1 MFLGAYF
8 VFLIR
13 RDDLLELE
21 SRRRVFE
28 YVQKFPGLHLREIAR
43 GTELHPNHV
52 KYHLQYLQKHDLV
65 SSRKEDGYWRFFPR
79 EEGSV
84 GLRETVGADKKKIL
98 ALLRQPVPLHTVLV
112 LLERNQ
118 ASQGEL
124 AQAVGVAQATLHYHL
139 GKMER
144 EALVM
149 SWKDGR
155 ERYYRLADE
164 RVVAELL
171 LRFRPPDALVQ
182 GFLDAWETLQIDLE
196 RREYP
201 DQPSETG
208 SVTDEA
214 AQAPPSTRTQWQ
226 AEGDG

>member
-1 MFLGAYF
+1 MFVPTFF

-28 YVQKFPGLHLREIAR
+28 YVQQFPGLHLREIAR
-43 GTELHPNHV
+43 GTTLHPNHV

-65 SSRKEDGYWRFFPR
+65 SSRKEHGYWRFFPR
-79 EEGSV
+79 EESSV
-84 GLRETVGADKKKIL
+84 GLRETVGADKKHLL

-112 LLERNQ
+112 LLERGQ

-144 EALVM
+144 NTLVT
-149 SWKDGR
+149 SWKEGR
-155 ERYYRLADE
+155 ERYYRVGNEA
-164 RVVAELL
+164 VVAELL

-196 RREYP
+196 RREP
-201 DQPSETG
+201 PEEPAQPAT
-208 SVTDEA
+208 
-214 AQAPPSTRTQWQ
+214 STRPQWQ

>member
-1 MFLGAYF
+1 MLLPTYF

-28 YVQKFPGLHLREIAR
+28 YVQKFPGLHLREIGR
-43 GTELHPNHV
+43 GTSLHPNHV

-84 GLRETVGADKKKIL
+84 GLRETVGADKKQLL
-98 ALLRQPVPLHTVLV
+98 ALLRQPVPLHTVLL
-112 LLERNQ
+112 LLERGQ

-124 AQAVGVAQATLHYHL
+124 AQGVGVAQATLHYHL

-144 EALVM
+144 TGLVV

-155 ERYYRLADE
+155 ERYYKVGNE
-164 RVVAELL
+164 RVIAELL

-182 GFLDAWETLQIDLE
+182 GFLDAWETLQLDLE
-196 RREYP
+196 
-201 DQPSETG
+201 
-208 SVTDEA
+208 
-214 AQAPPSTRTQWQ
+214 TRTKPEEPPQPAPSGRPQWQ

>member
-1 MFLGAYF
+1 MALSVYF

-28 YVQKFPGLHLREIAR
+28 YVQRFPGLHLREVAR
-43 GTELHPNHV
+43 GTGLHPNHV
-52 KYHLQYLQKHDLV
+52 KYHLQYLQKHELV

-84 GLRETVGADKKKIL
+84 GLRETVGADKKHIL

-112 LLERNQ
+112 LMERTQ
-118 ASQGEL
+118 CSQGEL

-144 EALVM
+144 QGLVQ

-155 ERYYRLADE
+155 ERFYRLQDENIVAD
-164 RVVAELL
+164 LL

-182 GFLDAWETLQIDLE
+182 GFLDAWESLRIDLE
-196 RREYP
+196 ARETTEEP
-201 DQPSETG
+201 AEPLASNR
-208 SVTDEA
+208 
-214 AQAPPSTRTQWQ
+214 PQWQ
-226 AEGDG
+226 PEGEG

>member
-1 MFLGAYF
+1 MFLPTSF
-8 VFLIR
+8 LFLIR

-43 GTELHPNHV
+43 GTGLHPNHV

-65 SSRKEDGYWRFFPR
+65 SSRKEHGYWRFFPR

-84 GLRETVGADKKKIL
+84 GLRETVGADKKQIL
-98 ALLRQPVPLHTVLV
+98 ALLRQPVPLHTVLI
-112 LLERNQ
+112 LLERGQ

-124 AQAVGVAQATLHYHL
+124 AQSVGVAQATLHYHL

-144 EALVM
+144 NALVT
-149 SWKDGR
+149 SWKEGR
-155 ERYYRLADE
+155 ERYYKVGNEA
-164 RVVAELL
+164 VVAELL

-182 GFLDAWETLQIDLE
+182 GFLDAWETLQIDLQSRE
-196 RREYP
+196 RP
-201 DQPSETG
+201 DEPAEPTSTI
-208 SVTDEA
+208 A
-214 AQAPPSTRTQWQ
+214 STRTQWQ